1 MSPYL
6 CALEQSS
13 MMSERVTEPFLPED
27 HVPVLSQ
34 VS

>member
-1 MSPYL
+1 MLPCL
-6 CALEQSS
+6 CALEQSF
-13 MMSERVTEPFLPED
+13 MMLERVIEPFLQED